1 MEWSILPFD
10 ALSADT
16 LYEVMRLRQ
25 EVFIVE
31 QHCYYLDADGI
42 DRHALHVLGKVN
54 DRLVAYARIMGPG
67 VVYQEASFG
76 RVLIAQDYRHKGYG
90 RALTQ
95 QLLQNIQQRFG
106 DVPVRISAQAYLTSF
121 YGSFGFLAEGEE
133 YLDAGIP
140 HIYMVYRS
148 VSGNPSSV

>member
-42 DRHALHVLGKVN
+42 DRQAMHVLGKVHN
-54 DRLVAYARIMGPG
+54 RLVAYARIMGPG
-67 VVYQEASFG
+67 MVYQEASFG
-76 RVLIAQDYRHKGYG
+76 RVLVAQDYRHKGYG
-90 RALTQ
+90 RVLTQ
-95 QLLQNIQQRFG
+95 LLLHTIQHQYG
-106 DVPVRISAQAYLTSF
+106 NVPVRISAQAYLTGF
-121 YGSFGFLAEGEE
+121 YGSFGFATEGEE

-148 VSGNPSSV
+148 ESGNPSSV